1 MAVMS
6 LPEQYRRR
14 LKTTNGVEKLNQ
26 EVRRR
31 ERVIRIFPNEESALR
46 LIGAVLME
54 MDEAWSTGHRYF
66 NMEEYW
72 RRRASLIAPDGA
84 IMIEESKHTA

>member
-6 LPEQYRRR
+6 LPKQYRRR
-14 LKTTNGVEKLNQ
+14 LSTTNGVERLNQ

-31 ERVIRIFPNEESALR
+31 ERVIHIFPNEESALR

-54 MDEAWSTGHRYF
+54 MDKAWSTGHCYF
-66 NMEEYW
+66 DTEEYW
-72 RRRASLIAPDGA
+72 RWRASLAVPDGA
-84 IMIEESKHTA
+84 TMKDEAKHAA

>member
-1 MAVMS
+1 M
-6 LPEQYRRR
+6 
-14 LKTTNGVEKLNQ
+14 
-26 EVRRR
+26 RRR

-66 NMEEYW
+66 DIEEYSRW
-72 RRRASLIAPDGA
+72 RASLAAPEGTTMKDEA
-84 IMIEESKHTA
+84 KHAA